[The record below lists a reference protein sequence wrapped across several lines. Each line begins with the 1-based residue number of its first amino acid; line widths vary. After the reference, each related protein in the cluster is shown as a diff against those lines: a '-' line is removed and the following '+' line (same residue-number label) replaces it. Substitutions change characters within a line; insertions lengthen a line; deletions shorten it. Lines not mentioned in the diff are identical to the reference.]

1 MQVRQHR
8 EKNGCPDVEV
18 ILGALVRFNIDKTE
32 YDETTKKFLEEEQQ
46 DSSNATFSMCSN
58 DGEMKGIGIHKP
70 RHNITES

>member
-1 MQVRQHR
+1 M
-8 EKNGCPDVEV
+8 
-18 ILGALVRFNIDKTE
+18 RFNIDKTE